1 MIDNASHSKI
11 IAFSVRKTIIQE
23 KKIEWMEISIQWQ
36 TFSFRRG
43 RQGELSKTIHTFLVA
58 AI

>member
-1 MIDNASHSKI
+1 MKDNASHSKK
-11 IAFSVRKTIIQE
+11 IAFSVRETIILE
-23 KKIEWMEISIQWQ
+23 KIEWMEISIQWQ